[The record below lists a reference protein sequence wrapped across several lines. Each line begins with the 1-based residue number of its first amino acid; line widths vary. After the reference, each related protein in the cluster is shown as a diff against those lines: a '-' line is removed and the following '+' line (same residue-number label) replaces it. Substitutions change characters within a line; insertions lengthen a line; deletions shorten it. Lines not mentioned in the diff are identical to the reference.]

1 MFLKNL
7 ILVPLI
13 IITIL
18 TRKHF
23 FDLGFFWLF
32 YLLFSFLIAFF
43 IMPFIIRFAFRFNM
57 LDMPN
62 SRKVHSTPTPKI
74 GGIAVACGF
83 IPSILLTGTQSP
95 ELVAII
101 TASLLIFISGALDD
115 MFDLSAKIRFLIQFV
130 AAFIVVWFGVHLN
143 IMDAGTYIGKAINIF
158 LTFLWIIGITNAF
171 NFLDGINGEAS
182 GLAVIIGITLAVF
195 AFNSGATLRGEVI
208 VIAIG
213 AICGFLPYNLKRNAD
228 IFLGDGGSDFLG
240 FFLSAMSIHIEWGER
255 PGITNLLMPVV
266 VFSICIYDMCM
277 ITATRIYTGK
287 GKTFWEWLSYTGK
300 DHLHHRLANI
310 FEGKTLTAVVFI
322 YAICASNAIF
332 PALFAI
338 YKGTSGWFVI
348 AAFFQAILI
357 YGIVTLLL
365 FRSEYSRIDL

>member
-1 MFLKNL
+1 MLLKNL

-18 TRKHF
+18 TRKYF
-23 FDLGFFWLF
+23 FDSGFFWLF
-32 YLLFSFLIAFF
+32 YLLFPFLIAFF

-83 IPSILLTGTQSP
+83 ILSILLTGAQSP

-115 MFDLSAKIRFLIQFV
+115 MFDLSAKLRFLIQFV

-143 IMDAGTYIGKAINIF
+143 IMDGGTYIGKAVNIF

-195 AFNSGATLRGEVI
+195 AFNSGATLRGGVI

-213 AICGFLPYNLKRNAD
+213 SICGFLPYNLKRNAD
-228 IFLGDGGSDFLG
+228 IFLGDGGSGFLG

-255 PGITNLLMPVV
+255 PGITNLLMPVI

-277 ITATRIYTGK
+277 TTVMRIYTGK
-287 GKTFWEWLSYTGK
+287 VKTFSEWLHYTGK
-300 DHLHHRLANI
+300 DHIHHRFSNI
-310 FEGKTLTAVVFI
+310 FKGDKLTAVVFI
-322 YAICASNAIF
+322 YVICASNAIF

-338 YKGTSGWFVI
+338 YKGTSGWFII
-348 AAFFQAILI
+348 AAFFQSILI

>member
-1 MFLKNL
+1 MLLKNL

-18 TRKHF
+18 TRKYF
-23 FDLGFFWLF
+23 FDSGFFWLF
-32 YLLFSFLIAFF
+32 CLLFPSLIAFF
-43 IMPFIIRFAFRFNM
+43 VMPFIIRFAFRFNM

-83 IPSILLTGTQSP
+83 TLSILLTGAQSP
-95 ELVAII
+95 ELIAII

-115 MFDLSAKIRFLIQFV
+115 MFDLSAKLRFFIQFV

-143 IMDAGTYIGKAINIF
+143 IMDAGTYIGKAVNIF

-195 AFNSGATLRGEVI
+195 AFNSGATLRGGVI

-228 IFLGDGGSDFLG
+228 IFLGDGGSGFLG
-240 FFLSAMSIHIEWGER
+240 FFLSAMSIHIEWGEQ
-255 PGITNLLMPVV
+255 PGITNLLMPVI

-277 ITATRIYTGK
+277 TTVMRIYTGK
-287 GKTFWEWLSYTGK
+287 VKTFSEWLHYTGK
-300 DHLHHRLANI
+300 DHIHHRLSNI
-310 FEGKTLTAVVFI
+310 FKGDKLTAVVFI
-322 YAICASNAIF
+322 YAICASSAIF

-338 YKGTSGWFVI
+338 YKGTSGWFII
-348 AAFFQAILI
+348 AAFFQSILI